1 MATVDE
7 VDQIRIALMEHAAEF
22 FSGVRDP
29 RELYARFVLCF
40 NTMREEMMVAN
51 NEGRVTP
58 AMAEAWSWY
67 SIAVPAML
75 NVIFKD
81 PKWGT
86 RELEQQL
93 NDAFVKVL
101 RESATTQ
108 VRKPTEAEP
117 PKPRTAIEIGAGAY
131 HQPEFDP
138 NKKATE
144 H

>member
-7 VDQIRIALMEHAAEF
+7 VDQIRVALMEHAAQF
-22 FSGVRDP
+22 FHDVRTP
-29 RELYARFVLCF
+29 PEVYARFVLCF
-40 NTMREEMMVAN
+40 NTMREEMVLAN
-51 NEGRVTP
+51 QERRVTP
-58 AMAEAWSWY
+58 SMAEAWSWY

-93 NDAFVKVL
+93 NDAFVKIL
-101 RESATTQ
+101 RESSTTTLQ
-108 VRKPTEAEP
+108 KPAEP
-117 PKPRTAIEIGAGAY
+117 APARTAIEIGPGAY
-131 HQPEFDP
+131 HQPEYDP
-138 NKKATE
+138 TKKVTE